1 MPGLTGADRYA
12 GHSLIE
18 VLAALALTSVG
29 VIGFLHAQHLRQATE
44 TDLLSHTRAAMLARD
59 ITRKI
64 AANPEALGAYRA
76 AYDTLPAL
84 TANCR
89 QSSCSRHELAA
100 FHVAHWKCR
109 LGRWTQRAVCRDV
122 LKTRGLLPQGDGRME
137 PSGAGIRGEIRWVGA
152 DHEPRLLEMGHA
164 LLRR

>member
-1 MPGLTGADRYA
+1 MRCFAAEFPRARFRRAA
-12 GHSLIE
+12 GITLIE
-18 VLAALALTSVG
+18 TLFAST
-29 VIGFLHAQHLRQATE
+29 
-44 TDLLSHTRAAMLARD
+44 
-59 ITRKI
+59 
-64 AANPEALGAYRA
+64 LGAYRT

-100 FHVAHWKCR
+100 FHVALWKCR
-109 LGRWTQRAVCRDV
+109 LGRWTQRVVCRDV

-152 DHEPRLLEMGHA
+152 DHEPRSLKMGHA